1 VRCMDG
7 GTRVQSAYLAK
18 DYNLCAVLENWFFRL
33 RKREVIVPNN
43 YSAPGQSQPLSIL
56 SELKS
61 LRLATEAMVGKN
73 AFHVPASTG

>member
-1 VRCMDG
+1 V
-7 GTRVQSAYLAK
+7 
-18 DYNLCAVLENWFFRL
+18 YNQLIWPRTTIFSAVLENWFFRL